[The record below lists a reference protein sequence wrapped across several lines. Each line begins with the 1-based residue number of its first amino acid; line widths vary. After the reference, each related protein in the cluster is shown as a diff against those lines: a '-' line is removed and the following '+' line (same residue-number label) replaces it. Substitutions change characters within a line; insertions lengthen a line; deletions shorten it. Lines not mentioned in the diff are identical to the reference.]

1 MKHMEPNLVLF
12 TLSVKGLLL
21 KKLLNHLREGPYME
35 RKARCISTATLLHES
50 VRRKLQDY
58 LRPMANDDDTV
69 WQQMTFERFTW
80 LIYKKQLYMK
90 AYGEYSDYDEMKLR
104 DFSKQ
109 HLKDE
114 VFKEGIK
121 EAADAK
127 LREAYNEFEKKL
139 FISCWYS
146 SPDLSDVV
154 FKIYAR
160 GNSGIA
166 IGTNV
171 GTLRE
176 QLCEAQ
182 EQYNLEPEKN
192 NKICNIVCANVQYV
206 PQKNMWDEEL
216 FEPAQVYAP
225 VFLKGLQFKMD
236 NEFRVCVEK
245 EFPEDLEYNS
255 KENQDKTKE
264 WLLVKAEQ
272 LKIIRT
278 GTRVAD
284 LMKEIETEYEKF
296 DQKLCHDTPPSK
308 ILIPVCPSSLIEY
321 IAIKNDS
328 WFQKLGVSGI
338 KDFFEFWFNIKMTQ
352 DPKYQDSG
360 FLVFKVDE
368 IGESIHA

>member
-1 MKHMEPNLVLF
+1 
-12 TLSVKGLLL
+12 
-21 KKLLNHLREGPYME
+21 ME
-35 RKARCISTATLLHES
+35 RKARCISAATLLHDNM
-50 VRRKLQDY
+50 RRKLQDY
-58 LRPMANDDDTV
+58 LRPMANDDDLV

-80 LIYKKQLYMK
+80 LIRDSLLYMK

-109 HLKDE
+109 HLTDK
-114 VFKEGIK
+114 VLKEGTK
-121 EAADAK
+121 EAANTK
-127 LREAYNEFEKKL
+127 LQEAYNEFEKRL

-166 IGTNV
+166 IGTKV
-171 GTLRE
+171 GTLRK
-176 QLCEAQ
+176 QLCEGQ
-182 EQYNLEPEKN
+182 EKYNLDTENK
-192 NKICNIVCANVQYV
+192 NKIRNIVCANVQYV

-245 EFPEDLEYNS
+245 ELPEDLIYNS
-255 KENQDKTKE
+255 EDNQDKTKE
-264 WLLVKAEQ
+264 LLLVKAEQ

-278 GTRVAD
+278 GTNVAD
-284 LMKEIETEYEKF
+284 LMKQIETEYEKF
-296 DQKLCHDTPPSK
+296 DQKLCHDTPPNN
-308 ILIPVCPSSLIEY
+308 IRIPVRLSSLIEY

-338 KDFFEFWFNIKMTQ
+338 KDFFEFWFNMKMTE
-352 DPKYQDSG
+352 DEEYRDSG
-360 FLVFKVDE
+360 FLVFKLDE
-368 IGESIHA
+368 IGVSNHV